1 MSTRKKARE
10 VPRAPRAPKR
20 KGDEA
25 SPVVAPAPALP
36 LPQLSSDDKW
46 GRRSFMAALGF
57 GSATLAVGILAW
69 RFPVTPSPVEKTP
82 ALLEGSAK
90 VTVTATADL
99 QVGGQ
104 QPKLVVDTRLTPGTG
119 TLRLGNVVASLDPAA
134 THATAN
140 LVNATSATVNAVNA
154 THATVNAVNVIR

>member
-1 MSTRKKARE
+1 MPKKPRIWVRIFLPYSRAFRSWESDCFTFTHVKIVPMSTRKKARE

-69 RFPVTPSPVEKTP
+69 RFPVT
-82 ALLEGSAK
+82 
-90 VTVTATADL
+90 
-99 QVGGQ
+99 
-104 QPKLVVDTRLTPGTG
+104 
-119 TLRLGNVVASLDPAA
+119 
-134 THATAN
+134 
-140 LVNATSATVNAVNA
+140 
-154 THATVNAVNVIR
+154 